1 VDGRKEAYSHH
12 LAAVS
17 IYANNSLLYYE
28 QMRYETE
35 KKIIAGMN
43 KLFNEESE
51 DILQKNKALQ
61 EEVSPLKKEI
71 EQLKKSLK

>member
-1 VDGRKEAYSHH
+1 
-12 LAAVS
+12 LIAAVS